1 MSNVYNSNGS
11 LNILIDEY
19 YDFYSFIGEVRR
31 ILGVIVSSR
40 RDIPLTIKVNHHLN
54 DIEKKELEETISRF
68 EIDNFVCIN

>member
-31 ILGVIVSSR
+31 ILGVIVSIR

-54 DIEKKELEETISRF
+54 DI
-68 EIDNFVCIN
+68 